1 MKQFRV
7 ALLLLAVA
15 LEYNHAVHNPAYM
28 LHDGPQTDLASDE
41 MITVCTGKKTEIQ
54 CREGSNIAI
63 TNAFWGRTS
72 DKVCPSDD
80 GDPVTD
86 CQGSRDTK
94 GLLRASCENKRKCQ
108 LEARHAILQKP
119 GSHHCPGVNKY
130 LVLRYS
136 CVPESQSLLLCND
149 VESELKCNAGWKM
162 DVGEV
167 FWGRQDHSQG
177 MCLTED
183 AAFSGTEC
191 PSSRYAEQ
199 KIRSMCNATS
209 KCKVKASRD
218 ELEDPNKKHRG
229 LTDCDLKEKYLKV
242 TYFCRPPEYFGE
254 TEAAP
259 TTHKKS
265 DDSRKQESE
274 KKPAS
279 KKEDTDKKSPTTR
292 KVAKTEL
299 LGALKE
305 HIDNLAKKKS
315 EVEDDEH
322 MTHKENVK
330 LAESLAA
337 KTVVGTRRDETPET
351 PDERAK
357 ETKEE
362 AKVEKKEEKSEAKK
376 TEKKDDDA
384 KEQKKPEGK
393 KDEEAKKEEEA
404 KKVKSEDSEEGKVAK
419 EADKKD
425 DDGKKEGDEKKAAD
439 PKKEDKNDK
448 KEVTKEKDA
457 NKKEEA
463 SKDTKKDTKKEREQ
477 QKEEPSETKKKDT
490 EVKTEKKDEDTERTT
505 VKSILARAREV
516 LKNLDG
522 ESSFL
527 KRKSLIGKAK
537 RNPIPHPVEKKSSI
551 IRPVVRQA
559 YRPVPVAPAYYPVR
573 QG

>member
-1 MKQFRV
+1 
-7 ALLLLAVA
+7 
-15 LEYNHAVHNPAYM
+15 
-28 LHDGPQTDLASDE
+28 
-41 MITVCTGKKTEIQ
+41 
-54 CREGSNIAI
+54 
-63 TNAFWGRTS
+63 
-72 DKVCPSDD
+72 
-80 GDPVTD
+80 
-86 CQGSRDTK
+86 
-94 GLLRASCENKRKCQ
+94 
-108 LEARHAILQKP
+108 
-119 GSHHCPGVNKY
+119 
-130 LVLRYS
+130 
-136 CVPESQSLLLCND
+136 
-149 VESELKCNAGWKM
+149 
-162 DVGEV
+162 
-167 FWGRQDHSQG
+167 
-177 MCLTED
+177 
-183 AAFSGTEC
+183 
-191 PSSRYAEQ
+191 
-199 KIRSMCNATS
+199 MCNATS

-218 ELEDPNKKHRG
+218 ELEDPNKHHRG

-242 TYFCRPPEYFGE
+242 TYFCRPPEYFGAE
-254 TEAAP
+254 AEAAP

-279 KKEDTDKKSPTTR
+279 KKEDSEKKSPTTR

-322 MTHKENVK
+322 LTHKENVK

-357 ETKEE
+357 EPKEETKVEQKEAKAAAKKTDKKDEE
-362 AKVEKKEEKSEAKK
+362 AKE
-376 TEKKDDDA
+376 D
-384 KEQKKPEGK
+384 KKPEVK
-393 KDEEAKKEEEA
+393 KDEEAKKDEEV
-404 KKVKSEDSEEGKVAK
+404 KKVKNEDSEEGKETKKV
-419 EADKKD
+419 ADKKD
-425 DDGKKEGDEKKAAD
+425 DDNQKDAEEKKDADAKKEEKTEKKEA
-439 PKKEDKNDK
+439 
-448 KEVTKEKDA
+448 TKEKDA
-457 NKKEEA
+457 SKKEEA
-463 SKDTKKDTKKEREQ
+463 KKDTKKDREQ

-490 EVKTEKKDEDTERTT
+490 DVKTEKKDEDTERTT

-537 RNPIPHPVEKKSSI
+537 RNPIPHPVEKKSNI

-559 YRPVPVAPAYYPVR
+559 LRPVPVAPAYYPVR